1 MTRIIDDPETF
12 AQTALDGFADLHGR
26 IVRPVRGGIVR
37 STKSEEGKVAIVVGG
52 GSGHYPA
59 FIGYVGPGL
68 ADGAVAGDIFASP
81 SSSSVQNVSRAAQRG
96 GGVILGFGNY
106 AGDVLH
112 FGLAAERLRAEGID
126 TRIVLVTDD
135 IASASKAEET
145 KRRGIAGDMPVFKIA
160 GAAAEEGHNLD
171 EVERLTRHANAMTR
185 SFGVAFAG
193 CTLPGATEPLFTVP
207 KGQMG
212 IGLGIHGE
220 PGIDEKPIASAPDL
234 AALLVDR
241 LLTEAPDNAP
251 RKVAAVLN
259 GLGSTGLEELFV
271 LWTAVS
277 ARLRA
282 AGLEL
287 VQPEV
292 GMFVSSLD
300 MAGCSLSLTWLD
312 EDLERLWRAP
322 CDVPALRR
330 GPAIQT
336 EPDDRKI
343 EKEAVAAKATYPD
356 STEAERASGHC
367 VATAIE
373 RVAAKLKDAEEEL
386 GRIDAVAGDG
396 DHGMGMA
403 RGSNAA
409 ATAARE
415 AATAGAPAAAVL
427 AAAADA
433 WADRAGGSSGA
444 IWGVGLLAW
453 STALE
458 GAQKSAAGAI
468 SAEAMAAGARA
479 AHDGITRL
487 GGAKPG
493 DKTLVDVLGP
503 FTESLEAEVK
513 RGRSLTAAWDIA
525 VETADRAAEAT
536 KEMTPKLGRARPLA
550 ERSRGHRDAGAVSLA
565 MCVRVVGDLIKEN
578 SNA

>member
-12 AQTALDGFADLHGR
+12 AQTALEGFAAVHSR
-26 IVRPVRGGIVR
+26 IVRPVRGGVVR
-37 STKSEEGKVAIVVGG
+37 STKSKPGKVAVVVGG

-81 SSSSVQNVSRAAQRG
+81 SASAAQSVCRAASHG

-112 FGLAAERLRAEGID
+112 LGLAAQRLRAEGID

-135 IASASKAEET
+135 VASASKAEEA

-160 GAAAEEGHNLD
+160 GAAAEEGHDLD

-193 CTLPGATEPLFTVP
+193 CTLPGAGKPLFTVP
-207 KGQMG
+207 DKHMG
-212 IGLGIHGE
+212 VGLGIHGE
-220 PGIDEKPIASAPDL
+220 PGIDEKPITSATDL

-241 LLTEAPDNAP
+241 LIDEAPPNAGK
-251 RKVAAVLN
+251 RVAAILN

-271 LWTAVS
+271 LWQAVQH
-277 ARLRA
+277 RLTN
-282 AGLEL
+282 AGMEL
-287 VQPEV
+287 IEPEV

-300 MAGCSLSLTWLD
+300 MAGCSLTLTWLD
-312 EDLERLWRAP
+312 EDLERLWRAA

-330 GPAIQT
+330 GSIIAT
-336 EPDDRKI
+336 EPAEALAA
-343 EKEAVAAKATYPD
+343 EKTEEQATYTD
-356 STEAERASGHC
+356 TTDAERAAGAC
-367 VATAIE
+367 VAKAVE
-373 RVAAKLKDAEEEL
+373 RMGAKLRDAEEEL
-386 GRIDAVAGDG
+386 GQIDAVAGDG

-403 RGSNAA
+403 RGSGAA
-409 ATAARE
+409 AS
-415 AATAGAPAAAVL
+415 AATKAANAGAVGPGV
-427 AAAADA
+427 
-433 WADRAGGSSGA
+433 GGSSGA

-458 GAQKSAAGAI
+458 GQSASPAGAI

-479 AHDGITRL
+479 AFDGVTRL

-503 FTESLEAEVK
+503 FVETLDAEVK
-513 RGRSLTAAWDIA
+513 RGRSLAAAWDVA
-525 VETADRAAEAT
+525 CNEADRAAEAT
-536 KEMTPKLGRARPLA
+536 KAMTPKIGRARPLA
-550 ERSRGHRDAGAVSLA
+550 ERSKGHPDAGAVSLA
-565 MCVRVVGDLIKEN
+565 MCIRVVGDVIKEN
-578 SNA
+578 SVA